1 MSAFVA
7 LNIEYDNVSEP
18 EVDDTKEL
26 QIEDALKLYQT
37 ALKFHSEGPRSYE
50 HAQEAYAALF
60 QSEIFKYP
68 ESQSELKRFESVPEY
83 EELWNDGLG
92 LDAGPVQLAVPTD
105 NAPNTLPQIIHLSYK
120 NHGQFLLDLLQH
132 RIREHLRE
140 NPDVPL
146 VPKQIG
152 DTAREPL
159 SYYSEALDKDD
170 TDVDLWRC
178 TSAVATVVG
187 SNRIARFCLE
197 AVLDMGEDSDQLG
210 LSGIEQTIALQRLQE
225 FCRSLQDDL
234 SLLVGPLSTF
244 RRKKLGEALRKRL
257 ETHPS
262 IPKPSFES
270 TAYSEVGNK
279 GRAPMRYMFTAPGR
293 NWAAVGEAI
302 LQQLNLMELG
312 QVDTGPGA
320 GLSIVL
326 PDPAPDETQQVLLP
340 TEPTPPSFALPEV
353 GNTKAAS
360 PALASPAA
368 VSNNVLVA
376 EESMESSKPTGDV
389 QMEDATEE
397 ELESSV
403 ENAVSEEKTAGPASE
418 GEAQVSADVS
428 NANRE
433 EAETTVHEN
442 ETVATVHGPK
452 VAEETRSVEDP
463 KFVEDAPADI
473 TGSAV
478 AANARA
484 EPPDQADPG
493 HAASRKRSV
502 DSAGLAEAADG
513 GRVRSKRIRNRETLD
528 GAAVDGAAVETKS
541 QNDWQLQELANAD
554 NYLFSAANF
563 LLDKLEASNLG
574 TPQDLHAIV
583 KKEKAVND
591 TLVPAI
597 SDFYGFA
604 QACTPDMASL
614 LVNGIPGE
622 SIETLGA
629 ISREAGLSAFL
640 GHNKTQSSRSS
651 VKTPLGAIAGLEEW
665 LETINSSFTYSK
677 DAAWQFLVALL
688 RPGSFPGS
696 APGSSSSYMTDLWPD
711 DLKRTVVQIAV
722 RFDEYVFPLIEEA
735 LSLKGNEDLRLRCA
749 KQIHSQTPED
759 LSLIEMTQTLFEL
772 HLDVYSLIKRPG
784 SNVDEV
790 TKIQQKD
797 RLERWSALANTAVN
811 LRMNNSEDPRND
823 QLALRH
829 IWATGFHISVCEN
842 VDQAYVLA
850 CMRDLKALLT
860 SMDEPFLQLVN
871 NAVIPE
877 ISMGAIEQELSKINM
892 KDFFVKVFS
901 DRDDDPISTIESLE
915 PLLEWSDEA
924 GVNRLTGNDDI
935 EMQDVEEAEGSPS
948 LHDPTPQEQV
958 SQFLASSSWSLRLS
972 LWQRLRQA
980 YITIDYAP
988 KIISCH
994 LRSIELLMTEMRK
1007 PAYLDSSGEP
1017 RGLSLVRWL
1026 HLIDEFVRKV
1036 LKYERTTPNMYECV
1050 DSEHLKDSLNA
1061 VTSLLKLLHGFNLYE
1076 DQIRVG
1082 SIPSPAFEGRPKPS
1096 FVNTAKWVHNVQLR
1110 AWILFYSLI
1119 KEGIEQNPEAFEAPA
1134 EARFTFLRDLHYA
1147 VGMHRHICNAANKEM
1162 LHLLMEEFLQLSDVE
1177 GSELQLAQVLLDLY
1191 GLKCAWNPTDLI
1203 DHGCTDFEVINRNT
1217 AQKLL
1222 GFLMSQ
1228 ANKVAMKDL
1237 PRMELKTAIDRV
1249 HGCLSNRKNGDDI
1262 VLNRR
1267 VFSAYMKS
1275 TINPIDIFAAM
1286 KGTLE
1291 LSSKFIAPSSAPIA
1305 AQGWYFLMGL
1315 IALSK
1320 FKSQKR
1326 LQSGG
1331 STEDLNV
1338 AVAFFTQDLEYSSE
1352 HWETWYRLA
1361 QANEM
1366 HLEEHVAWSAEKL
1379 NNNSHEVFFYQ
1390 RAAIHCYTMAVSCA
1404 VRIGDATSLE
1414 SSKLAEMY
1422 SEFGNRIYS
1431 SSREPFSM
1439 AAFAFRD
1446 NEERH
1451 FSGDQMYKK
1460 EPHTALQLYTAWKLA
1475 AALFKRSLQLNPE
1488 SWQNH
1493 FMLGKCLWK
1502 MFTAS
1507 AEVRGRADPPQREEV
1522 IKAFTRA
1529 IQTLPS
1535 RRDSRKEPILEP
1547 HYKLL
1552 VIVHKMVMRE
1562 DLKAAE
1568 GLKILKDGT
1577 SYTKKVPDPD
1587 PELKDEWMNYVT
1599 ATLKAL
1605 RHADKSAWHHR
1616 MTMRSAHLIYDDDP
1630 DNPVSAMEVRH
1641 ELTQQ
1646 MFTKTMVL
1654 QVWRP
1659 ENERSGRHF
1668 VYTSRYVRF
1677 FVRVLVQLK
1686 DRENLEM
1693 LAKRLRRKLH
1703 EFFEHTKLWQE
1714 TCQSYLKM
1722 LRRAGEI
1729 PEGHEDFVFKS
1740 LNHEEFTQRSTKL
1753 EMWCHNAENESTTR
1767 DILQE
1772 VIELKKLNNGLM
1784 KPTLIDDLLG
1794 DTYAKLYEETAAEI
1808 DKIELP
1814 KAEPSPAPASTPAAQ
1829 HKPMALTSVMN
1840 MDGAAD
1846 GPAGPFPISFNAPA
1860 PEQHVPKARAKGVGR
1875 RELQRRA
1882 EAAVKR
1888 PESVFGSNVGGT
1900 NMPIRGT
1907 SQAMPSTNQIVTV
1920 EIPASRASF
1929 DRGTV
1934 AGALGQGSGGMTAD
1948 AGDGEGAGEDEE
1960 DGDGE
1965 GEGEGCAKD
1974 SAPASVHSDADDESE
1989 LSELDD
1995 EDVEDPNAPEPPRV
2009 LFPNLQ
2015 KSVERDAGGGER
2027 DRDRAQ
2033 GGGSEVSGV
2042 TMGEEDEQPRA

>member
-50 HAQEAYAALF
+50 QAQEAYAALF
-60 QSEIFKYP
+60 QSDIFKYP
-68 ESQSELKRFESVPEY
+68 ESQSELKRFEAVPEY

-132 RIREHLRE
+132 RIRKHIRD
-140 NPDVPL
+140 NPEIPL
-146 VPKQIG
+146 VPRQIG

-178 TSAVATVVG
+178 TSAVATLVG
-187 SNRIARFCLE
+187 SNRITRFCLE
-197 AVLDMGEDSDQLG
+197 AVLDMGEDNDLLG

-225 FCRSLQDDL
+225 FSQSLQDDL
-234 SLLVGPLSTF
+234 SLLIGPLSTF

-262 IPKPSFES
+262 IPKPPFES

-320 GLSIVL
+320 GLSIRL
-326 PDPAPDETQQVLLP
+326 PDPAPEEMQL
-340 TEPTPPSFALPEV
+340 EPPSQELTPPPVIQPEAE
-353 GNTKAAS
+353 NTTTA
-360 PALASPAA
+360 PAA
-368 VSNNVLVA
+368 LTPQQGEFNVV
-376 EESMESSKPTGDV
+376 PTAQDPIDLPAPAADV
-389 QMEDATEE
+389 QMEDAAEE
-397 ELESSV
+397 EPESGV
-403 ENAVSEEKTAGPASE
+403 EQADSGEVIASPAA
-418 GEAQVSADVS
+418 EAQAPADAS
-428 NANRE
+428 NLIVGSNE
-433 EAETTVHEN
+433 ITNHEN
-442 ETVATVHGPK
+442 ETLATIDEPK
-452 VAEETRSVEDP
+452 AVEETPPDTAE
-463 KFVEDAPADI
+463 
-473 TGSAV
+473 SAV
-478 AANARA
+478 TANAPV
-484 EPPDQADPG
+484 EILDQAGPG
-493 HAASRKRSV
+493 LATSRKRSV

-528 GAAVDGAAVETKS
+528 GAAVDGAAVETKG

-554 NYLFSAANF
+554 NYLFSAANS
-563 LLDKLEASNLG
+563 LLEKLGASSLG

-583 KKEKAVND
+583 KKEAAGED
-591 TLVPAI
+591 TLQPAI
-597 SDFYGFA
+597 QDFYGFA

-640 GHNKTQSSRSS
+640 GHNKTQSSQGSA
-651 VKTPLGAIAGLEEW
+651 KPILAATAGLDEW
-665 LETINSSFTYSK
+665 LQIINSSFTYSK

-696 APGSSSSYMTDLWPD
+696 PPGSSSSYMTDLWPD

-722 RFDEYVFPLIEEA
+722 RFDEYVFPLVEEA
-735 LSLKGNEDLRLRCA
+735 LSAIGNEELRLRCA
-749 KQIHSQTPED
+749 KQVYSPTPED
-759 LSLIEMTQTLFEL
+759 LSLIEMAQTLFEL

-811 LRMNNSEDPRND
+811 LRINDSEDPRND
-823 QLALRH
+823 ELALRH

-850 CMRDLKALLT
+850 CMKDLKALLT
-860 SMDEPFLQLVN
+860 SMNEPFLQLVN

-877 ISMGAIEQELSKINM
+877 VSMGAIEQELSKINM

-901 DRDDDPISTIESLE
+901 DRDDDPVSTIESLE
-915 PLLEWSDEA
+915 PLLEWSDGA
-924 GVNRLTGNDDI
+924 GERMVISNNDAVIRDGLEGEHMSTRITLHERFLKFLGNYKKP
-935 EMQDVEEAEGSPS
+935 VPTEGNPS
-948 LHDPTPQEQV
+948 THDPTPQEQV

-988 KIISCH
+988 KIVSCH
-994 LRSIELLMTEMRK
+994 LRSIELLMTEMRSS
-1007 PAYLDSSGEP
+1007 AYLDSSGEP
-1017 RGLSLVRWL
+1017 RELSLVRWL
-1026 HLIDEFVRKV
+1026 HLIDEFVRKI

-1050 DSEHLKDSLNA
+1050 DSEHLKDSLHA

-1096 FVNTAKWVHNVQLR
+1096 FMNTAKWVHSVQLR

-1134 EARFTFLRDLHYA
+1134 ETRFTFLRDLHYA
-1147 VGMHRHICNAANKEM
+1147 VGMHRHICNAANKDL

-1191 GLKCAWNPTDLI
+1191 GLKCAWNPADLI
-1203 DHGCTDFEVINRNT
+1203 DHGCTDFEVINRTT

-1228 ANKVAMKDL
+1228 ASKVAMKDL
-1237 PRMELKTAIDRV
+1237 PRMELKAAIDRV

-1291 LSSKFIAPSSAPIA
+1291 LSSKHIVPSVAPIA

-1320 FKSQKR
+1320 FRSQKR

-1338 AVAFFTQDLEYSSE
+1338 AVAFFTQDLEYSTE

-1404 VRIGDATSLE
+1404 VRAGDATSLE

-1431 SSREPFSM
+1431 ASREPFSM

-1460 EPHTALQLYTAWKLA
+1460 EPHTPLQLYTAWKLA
-1475 AALFKRSLQLNPE
+1475 AALFKRSLQRNPD

-1507 AEVRGRADPPQREEV
+1507 PEVRGRGDPPQQDEL

-1529 IQTLPS
+1529 IETLPN

-1547 HYKLL
+1547 HYKL
-1552 VIVHKMVMRE
+1552 VIIVHKMVMRQ
-1562 DLKAAE
+1562 DLKPAE
-1568 GLKILKDGT
+1568 GLKILKDNT
-1577 SYTKKVPDPD
+1577 SYVKKIPDPD
-1587 PELKDEWMNYVT
+1587 PDPDLKEEWMNYVA

-1630 DNPVSAMEVRH
+1630 ENPVSAMEVRH

-1714 TCQSYLKM
+1714 TCQAYLKM

-1729 PEGHEDFVFKS
+1729 PEGHEDAVFKS
-1740 LNHEEFTQRSTKL
+1740 LNHEEFAQRSKKL
-1753 EMWCHNAENESTTR
+1753 EMWCHNPDNESTTR

-1794 DTYAKLYEETAAEI
+1794 DTYAKLYEETAAEV
-1808 DKIELP
+1808 DKIDLNKP
-1814 KAEPSPAPASTPAAQ
+1814 EPPPTPAQ

-1846 GPAGPFPISFNAPA
+1846 GPAGPFPISFNAPT
-1860 PEQHVPKARAKGVGR
+1860 PEHVPKPRAKGVGR

-1882 EAAVKR
+1882 EAAVKK
-1888 PESVFGSNVGGT
+1888 PDVVYGGNVNGT

-1907 SQAMPSTNQIVTV
+1907 TQALPSLNQIVTV
-1920 EIPASRASF
+1920 EIPVSRASF
-1929 DRGTV
+1929 DGGII
-1934 AGALGQGSGGMTAD
+1934 AGPAD
-1948 AGDGEGAGEDEE
+1948 QETGDKTIVVGDGEGGGEDE
-1960 DGDGE
+1960 GE
-1965 GEGEGCAKD
+1965 GEGEGEDEGGAKE

-1995 EDVEDPNAPEPPRV
+1995 DDVEDPNAPEPPRV
-2009 LFPNLQ
+2009 LFPNLA
-2015 KSVERDAGGGER
+2015 KSVERER
-2027 DRDRAQ
+2027 MQ
-2033 GGGSEVSGV
+2033 GGGSDVSGV

>member
-37 ALKFHSEGPRSYE
+37 ALKFHSEGPPSYD

-60 QSEIFKYP
+60 QSDIFKYP
-68 ESQSELKRFESVPEY
+68 ESQAELKRFEAVPEY

-92 LDAGPVQLAVPTD
+92 LAADPVQLAVPTD

-132 RIREHLRE
+132 RIREHLRD
-140 NPDVPL
+140 NPDIPL
-146 VPKQIG
+146 APKVIA
-152 DTAREPL
+152 DTARVPL
-159 SYYSEALDKDD
+159 AHYSDALDKDD

-178 TSAVATVVG
+178 TSSVATLVG

-197 AVLDMGEDSDQLG
+197 AVLDMGEDSDLLG

-225 FCRSLQDDL
+225 FARSLQDDL
-234 SLLVGPLSTF
+234 SLLIGPLSTF

-262 IPKPSFES
+262 IPKPSLES
-270 TAYSEVGNK
+270 TTYSEVGNK

-293 NWAAVGEAI
+293 NWTAVGEAI
-302 LQQLNLMELG
+302 LQQLTLIELG

-320 GLSIVL
+320 GLSIQL
-326 PDPAPDETQQVLLP
+326 PGPDPKEIQHNLP
-340 TEPTPPSFALPEV
+340 HTEPATQPVSRPEV
-353 GNTKAAS
+353 ETTMT
-360 PALASPAA
+360 SPAA
-368 VSNNVLVA
+368 LVVSEADSSAVLTL
-376 EESMESSKPTGDV
+376 EESDPISKLAADAP
-389 QMEDATEE
+389 MEDAAETEQPE
-397 ELESSV
+397 IV
-403 ENAVSEEKTAGPASE
+403 QKVASIE
-418 GEAQVSADVS
+418 TVIPSLQADGEAQSPVEKSNSNGEDLGMSTREAADPIDETKPADQASAVRNTS
-428 NANRE
+428 AEATKTASIANVPE
-433 EAETTVHEN
+433 EALE
-442 ETVATVHGPK
+442 
-452 VAEETRSVEDP
+452 
-463 KFVEDAPADI
+463 
-473 TGSAV
+473 
-478 AANARA
+478 
-484 EPPDQADPG
+484 QADPSQ
-493 HAASRKRSV
+493 AASRKRSV
-502 DSAGLAEAADG
+502 DSACLADAADG

-528 GAAVDGAAVETKS
+528 GAAIDGAAVETKG

-554 NYLFSAANF
+554 SYLFVAANS
-563 LLDKLEASNLG
+563 LLERVGAHILG
-574 TPQDLHAIV
+574 TPEDLHAVV
-583 KKEKAVND
+583 KKEKTGGDA
-591 TLVPAI
+591 LQPAI
-597 SDFYGFA
+597 QDFYGFA

-614 LVNGIPGE
+614 LVNGVPGE

-640 GHNKTQSSRSS
+640 GHNKSQSSQCS
-651 VKTPLGAIAGLEEW
+651 VKPLLSATAGLEEW
-665 LETINSSFTYSK
+665 LQTINSSFTYNK
-677 DAAWQFLVALL
+677 DAAWHFLEALL
-688 RPGSFPGS
+688 RPGSFPGR
-696 APGSSSSYMTDLWPD
+696 PPDSSSSYMMDLWPD
-711 DLKRTVVQIAV
+711 DLKRNVVQIAV

-735 LSLKGNEDLRLRCA
+735 INAIGNEDLRIRCT
-749 KQIHSQTPED
+749 KQIYSPTPED
-759 LSLIEMTQTLFEL
+759 LSLIEMAQTLFEL

-784 SNVDEV
+784 SNVDVV

-811 LRMNNSEDPRND
+811 LRINDSGDPRND

-850 CMRDLKALLT
+850 CMKDLKALLI

-877 ISMGAIEQELSKINM
+877 ISMEAIEQELSKINM
-892 KDFFVKVFS
+892 KDFFIKVFS
-901 DRDDDPISTIESLE
+901 DRDDDPVSTIESLE
-915 PLLEWSDEA
+915 PLLEWSEELGEPNAVD
-924 GVNRLTGNDDI
+924 TDDA
-935 EMQDVEEAEGSPS
+935 EMKDVEVENSP
-948 LHDPTPQEQV
+948 LRQDPTPREQV
-958 SQFLASSSWSLRLS
+958 GQFLASSSWSLRLS

-980 YITIDYAP
+980 YITIDYTP
-988 KIISCH
+988 KVVSCH
-994 LRSIELLMTEMRK
+994 LRSIELLVSEMKR
-1007 PAYLDSSGEP
+1007 PSYLDSSGEP
-1017 RGLSLVRWL
+1017 RGLRLVRWL
-1026 HLIDEFVRKV
+1026 HLIDEFVRKI
-1036 LKYERTTPNMYECV
+1036 LKYERMTPNMYECV

-1061 VTSLLKLLHGFNLYE
+1061 ITSLLKLLHGFNLYE

-1096 FVNTAKWVHNVQLR
+1096 FVNTAKWVHNTQLR

-1147 VGMHRHICNAANKEM
+1147 VGMHRHICNAANKEL
-1162 LHLLMEEFLQLSDVE
+1162 LHLLMVEFLQLSDIE

-1191 GLKCAWNPTDLI
+1191 GLKCAWNPADLI
-1203 DHGCTDFEVINRNT
+1203 DHGCTDFDVINRST

-1228 ANKVAMKDL
+1228 ASKVAMKDL

-1262 VLNRR
+1262 ILNRR
-1267 VFSAYMKS
+1267 VFSTYMKS
-1275 TINPIDIFAAM
+1275 TINPIDMFAAM

-1291 LSSKFIAPSSAPIA
+1291 LSSKSIAASAAPVA

-1338 AVAFFTQDLEYSSE
+1338 AVAFFTQDLEYSTE

-1361 QANEM
+1361 QANEL

-1404 VRIGDATSLE
+1404 VRAGDVTSLD
-1414 SSKLAEMY
+1414 SSKMAEMY
-1422 SEFGNRIYS
+1422 SDFGNRMYS

-1451 FSGDQMYKK
+1451 FSGAEMYKK
-1460 EPHTALQLYTAWKLA
+1460 EPHSALQLYTAWKLA
-1475 AALFKRSLQLNPE
+1475 AALFKRSLRRNSD

-1507 AEVRGRADPPQREEV
+1507 PEVLGRATPPQKEEV

-1529 IQTLPS
+1529 IETLPS
-1535 RRDSRKEPILEP
+1535 RRDNRKEPTLEP

-1552 VIVHKMVMRE
+1552 VIVHKMVLRQ
-1562 DLKAAE
+1562 DLKPAE
-1568 GLKILKDGT
+1568 ALNILKTHT
-1577 SYTKKVPDPD
+1577 SYTKKIPDPNS
-1587 PELKDEWMNYVT
+1587 ELKEEWVEYVT
-1599 ATLKAL
+1599 GVLKAL

-1616 MTMRSAHLIYDDDP
+1616 MTMRSAHLIYDDNP
-1630 DNPVSAMEVRH
+1630 DNQVSAMEVRH

-1714 TCQSYLKM
+1714 TCLAYLKM
-1722 LRRAGEI
+1722 LRKAGEV
-1729 PEGHEDFVFKS
+1729 PEGHEDSVFKS
-1740 LNHEEFTQRSTKL
+1740 LNHEEFTTRSKKL
-1753 EMWCHNAENESTTR
+1753 EIWCHDPNHESLTR

-1772 VIELKKLNNGLM
+1772 VIELKKINNGLM
-1784 KPTLIDDLLG
+1784 KPTLIDDLIG
-1794 DTYAKLYEETAAEI
+1794 DTYAKLYEDTAAEVK
-1808 DKIELP
+1808 DIELP
-1814 KAEPSPAPASTPAAQ
+1814 KPEPPPTPTSIP
-1829 HKPMALTSVMN
+1829 HKPMSLNSVMN

-1846 GPAGPFPISFNAPA
+1846 GSAGPLTTTYNAPA
-1860 PEQHVPKARAKGVGR
+1860 PEHVPKARAKGVGR
-1875 RELQRRA
+1875 RELQRKA
-1882 EAAVKR
+1882 EACVSR
-1888 PESVFGSNVGGT
+1888 PVMVLGSQVGGT
-1900 NMPIRGT
+1900 SMPIRGT
-1907 SQAMPSTNQIVTV
+1907 TQVVPALGQIVSV
-1920 EIPASRASF
+1920 EIPAVRKSF
-1929 DRGTV
+1929 EDGND
-1934 AGALGQGSGGMTAD
+1934 AGSMGQGGGMA
-1948 AGDGEGAGEDEE
+1948 ARLVE
-1960 DGDGE
+1960 DGDAEDE
-1965 GEGEGCAKD
+1965 GEGDGAARD

-1995 EDVEDPNAPEPPRV
+1995 DDVEDPNAPEPARA

-2015 KSVERDAGGGER
+2015 KSVERDAGNA
-2027 DRDRAQ
+2027 DRDREGVQ